1 MKQKIIAGIEVIRPF
16 NGVIAAVS
24 VLIGAALTKQ
34 GITHTVWLA
43 ILSCFLI
50 TGGGNAINDIADKDI
65 DRVNRPERP
74 IPSGRLSGKEV
85 VILSLFLCILGIAL
99 AGLASFQ
106 LLKMAILVTIL
117 LFLYSFSLKRRGL
130 RGNIAVAFLG
140 GLPFIYG
147 GISVKYITP
156 TIIPFILAFFLHLS
170 RELVKDIEDMEGD
183 RRYARTFPL
192 VYGIKKTIKLVNTLV
207 VILIAFS
214 FFPYIASI
222 YGLPYLV
229 AVLLL
234 VNIPLAVLLYLIN
247 RNSISFSRA
256 SKLLK
261 STMLGGIVA
270 LLLAGL

>member
-1 MKQKIIAGIEVIRPF
+1 MKQKIIAGIEVIRPL

-34 GITHTVWLA
+34 GITQIVWLA
-43 ILSCFLI
+43 IVSCFLI
-50 TGGGNAINDIADKDI
+50 TGGGNTINDMVDKDI

-85 VILSLFLCILGIAL
+85 VILSLFLYMLGIAI
-99 AGLASFQ
+99 AGLASFR
-106 LLKMAILVTIL
+106 LLEMAILVTIF

-147 GISVKYITP
+147 GISAKYITP
-156 TIIPFILAFFLHLS
+156 TIIPFIFAFLLHLS
-170 RELVKDIEDMEGD
+170 RELIKDIEDMEGD
-183 RRYARTFPL
+183 RKYARTFPL

-207 VILIAFS
+207 VILIAFT
-214 FFPYIASI
+214 FFPYIAGI

-234 VNIPLAVLLYLIN
+234 VNTPLTVLLYLIN

-270 LLLAGL
+270 LLLAVL

>member
-1 MKQKIIAGIEVIRPF
+1 MKQKIIAGIEVIRPL

-34 GITHTVWLA
+34 GITQTVWLA
-43 ILSCFLI
+43 IISCFLI
-50 TGGGNAINDIADKDI
+50 TGGGNAINDMVDKDI
-65 DRVNRPERP
+65 DRINRPERP

-130 RGNIAVAFLG
+130 RGNIAIAFLG

-156 TIIPFILAFFLHLS
+156 TIIPFIFAFFLHLS

-192 VYGIKKTIKLVNTLV
+192 VYGIKKTTKLVNTIA
-207 VILIAFS
+207 VILIAFT
-214 FFPYIASI
+214 FFPYIAGI

-247 RNSISFSRA
+247 RNGISFSRA